1 MRTKKTQLATLCAG
15 ASGYAIAASLTLL
28 APSAAFAQAA
38 DETRGVELPEVVVTA
53 QKREE
58 SLQKVPVSVTAL
70 GRDQVES
77 LKIQSFND
85 LNGLAPN
92 VTAVSSVSGS
102 NPTVTI
108 RGITGGNVE
117 PGRDNGVALYLDGV
131 YISRT
136 TGAQFDIADIER
148 IEVLRGPQGT
158 LYGRNSTGGAINYI
172 TSPPKG
178 EFYARQEL
186 SAGNLGNFRT
196 KTRIDLPKMGAF
208 SISGTFLHEE
218 RDGWVRN
225 TEPRRVWNFS
235 GLPGGHL
242 KGDRRSVGRLG
253 DRNTEAG
260 LLAIRF
266 APESIPLV
274 VDYKYDRTNAEYSNL
289 AQQVLF
295 DIALTTFPRS
305 VPATTTRLNAV
316 PMGFTTRE
324 KLKVFGHNLTA
335 TYDISEK
342 VQIKSITG
350 YRGFKDTY
358 SNDVIG
364 GGFEN
369 LSFGPGFSY
378 FEPLGIVSYER
389 DRSFSQELQ
398 ISYRSTF
405 VDAIGGVYY
414 FKQNT
419 RTVNPLFAFQF
430 LNPPNLPAPLNT
442 TDADNDN
449 KSVAGFGQATFH
461 LTEQLDVT
469 GGLRYTKDTRES
481 SAPLTPGVP
490 DFRAKFTHTDWT
502 VNATYRPTQAINL
515 YAKAGTGYLTGGI
528 FNQLAFKPEKL
539 LQFEVGAKTD
549 WLNRRLRVNVAAFH
563 SKYDDLQASANN
575 PNPPFLFQTFNVGKA
590 EIQGFELE
598 ILALPIDELTL
609 SANWGYNEFKYKEF
623 VLPGLGD
630 VADVANSRMYR
641 PKQNLSLSADYRFPE
656 FSNGMKPSVSV
667 NARWRSD
674 MSLYLLPAAFQVGSA
689 GLAIDEFTNEN
700 SSWRVDARA
709 SLADI
714 PVGGSKAKLSAW
726 VRNAFD
732 DRTIA
737 NATSVGGLITGQF
750 PEPRTYG
757 LDFSVEF

>member
-1 MRTKKTQLATLCAG
+1 MKLKLESLWAG
-15 ASGYAIAASLTLL
+15 ASAPTIATCL
-28 APSAAFAQAA
+28 ALAAPGAAFAQAN
-38 DETRGVELPEVVVTA
+38 VELPEIVVTA

-58 SLQKVPVSVTAL
+58 SLQKVPVAVTAL
-70 GRDQVES
+70 GRDQVET

-92 VTAVSSVSGS
+92 VTSVNSVSGS

-172 TSPPKG
+172 TAPPKG
-178 EFYARQEL
+178 EFYARQEVGF
-186 SAGNLGNFRT
+186 GNLGQLRT
-196 KTRIDLPKMGAF
+196 KTRLDLPRIGDF
-208 SISGTFLHEE
+208 SISATFLHDE
-218 RDGWVRN
+218 RNGYIRN
-225 TEPRRVWNFS
+225 TEAGRVWNFS
-235 GLPGGHL
+235 GLPGGFNQ
-242 KGDRRSVGRLG
+242 GERRSVKRLG

-260 LLAIRF
+260 LIAIRY
-266 APESIPLV
+266 APDAIPLV
-274 VDYKYDRTNAEYSNL
+274 VDYKYDRTHARYSNL
-289 AQQVLF
+289 GQQVLIDSILASPF
-295 DIALTTFPRS
+295 FPRS
-305 VPATTTRLNAV
+305 VPATTTRLKAL

-324 KLKVFGHNLTA
+324 HLKVFGHNLTA
-335 TYDISEK
+335 TYDISDK

-350 YRGFKDTY
+350 YRGFVNRY

-369 LSFGPGFSY
+369 IAFGPGMNY

-389 DRSFSQELQ
+389 DRSFSQEVQL
-398 ISYRSTF
+398 SYRSDF
-405 VDAIGGVYY
+405 IDAIGGVYY
-414 FKQNT
+414 FKQHT

-430 LNPPNLPAPLNT
+430 LNPPNLPVPLNT
-442 TDADNDN
+442 TDADNHN
-449 KSVAGFGQATFH
+449 RSIAGFGQATIH

-469 GGLRYTKDTRES
+469 GGVRYTEDKRES
-481 SAPLTPGVP
+481 SAPLSPGVP
-490 DFRAKFTHTDWT
+490 DFKAKFSHTDWT
-502 VNATYRPTQAINL
+502 ANVTYRPSETLTI

-528 FNQLAFKPEKL
+528 FNQRAFEPEKL
-539 LQFEVGAKTD
+539 LQYEVGAKTD
-549 WLNRRLRVNVAAFH
+549 WFGRRLRVNVAAFH
-563 SKYDDLQASANN
+563 SKYDDLQSSANN

-590 EIQGFELE
+590 EIQGVELE
-598 ILALPIDELTL
+598 VLALPVDGLTL
-609 SANWGYNEFKYKEF
+609 SANWGYSEFKYKDF
-623 VLPGLGD
+623 DLPGVGD
-630 VADVANSRMYR
+630 VTDLANSRMYR
-641 PKQNLSLSADYRFPE
+641 PKQNLSLGAEYKFPA
-656 FSNGMKPSVSV
+656 FSNGIEPSVSI
-667 NARWRSD
+667 NARWHSD
-674 MSLYLLPAAFQVGSA
+674 MSLYLLPATLALGPA
-689 GLAIDEFTNEN
+689 GAAIDEFTNEN
-700 SSWRVDARA
+700 SAWRVDARA
-709 SLADI
+709 TLAQI
-714 PVGGSKAKLSAW
+714 PVAGQKAKVAAW